1 MKVLNKTKR
10 LCDTRFLYKHPNIP
24 QRNAAWNFSG
34 GSSGGWAH
42 GHIQICG
49 TYGLKSRGS
58 LCVLLRKPSNICG
71 FLDDSFHFM
80 APSTVQ
86 HFNRICP
93 VNFPICWVKMGI
105 WLIRRNKM
113 KGTALSSSSHSQQ
126 MAPSLSLGVT
136 EVFPSHCHQSACS
149 HEDFFTLQCKVH

>member
-10 LCDTRFLYKHPNIP
+10 LCVFREVRWSGALAPGSCANIP
-24 QRNAAWNFSG
+24 QRNAVWIFSG

-42 GHIQICG
+42 GHKQTCG

-71 FLDDSFHFM
+71 FLADTFHFM
-80 APSTVQ
+80 ALSTVQ

-93 VNFPICWVKMGI
+93 VNFPICWEQNERNGPVFFLLPADGALPEPGCDGGVSLPLSPKTSVFSV
-105 WLIRRNKM
+105 LI
-113 KGTALSSSSHSQQ
+113 
-126 MAPSLSLGVT
+126 
-136 EVFPSHCHQSACS
+136 
-149 HEDFFTLQCKVH
+149 